1 VADSADEV
9 VSLLESGDYSV
20 SLDVNS
26 LYDVAANMVDEC
38 YFGPIP
44 PSLASYIDYEQIAR
58 DLKMDG

>member
-1 VADSADEV
+1 M
-9 VSLLESGDYSV
+9 LESGDYSV